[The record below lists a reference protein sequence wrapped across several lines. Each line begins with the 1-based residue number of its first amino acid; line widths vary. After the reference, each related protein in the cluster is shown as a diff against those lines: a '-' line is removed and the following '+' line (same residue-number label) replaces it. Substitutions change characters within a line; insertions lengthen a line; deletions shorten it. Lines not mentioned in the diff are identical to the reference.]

1 MPPPP
6 PQVNKVTVTAD
17 MTLEEVEEMMRAP
30 FQAAGGAEAEK
41 APKVKLAVRDMDTFM
56 HLIRIRDGQES
67 IDDALDAESPPGR

>member
-1 MPPPP
+1 M
-6 PQVNKVTVTAD
+6 TSE

-30 FQAAGGAEAEK
+30 FQIAAAGGTEEK

-67 IDDALDAESPPGR
+67 IDDALDAEPSDGQAPGR